1 MAGDAECEA
10 SCVGLALAVCAY
22 VNWVHTF
29 AKCTKHDAKLK
40 VAIELCMI
48 HHISHIESRRLL
60 KLEKLIVGG
69 AHLVRG
75 DYVLL

>member
-22 VNWVHTF
+22 VIWVHTF

-40 VAIELCMI
+40 VAIELCMTDMRYARQ
-48 HHISHIESRRLL
+48 SKQMTVS
-60 KLEKLIVGG
+60 
-69 AHLVRG
+69 
-75 DYVLL
+75 VLLVAMPYI

>member
-40 VAIELCMI
+40 VAIELCMNDRYARQ
-48 HHISHIESRRLL
+48 S
-60 KLEKLIVGG
+60 KQMIVS
-69 AHLVRG
+69 
-75 DYVLL
+75 VLLLAMSCM

>member
-40 VAIELCMI
+40 VAIELCMTDMQDNPN
-48 HHISHIESRRLL
+48 
-60 KLEKLIVGG
+60 K
-69 AHLVRG
+69 
-75 DYVLL
+75 